1 MLSVACGKGWRFGH
15 GYDGRSCDS
24 GKSYQGSHHFAVSIY
39 ALTCRYL
46 LKALNWA
53 IKSQA
58 DIISISAA
66 FFKSTNEFHT
76 AIQEAIA
83 AKIVVI
89 ASTAGEAHRQEE
101 AYPANYPEVLK
112 IAATDYRG
120 RETAESIKKNANFM
134 FPGEN
139 IVAKTTFFG
148 SSNSTDEVSG
158 TSVATATASG
168 GASLVLACHRLSL
181 SKQRNNKAWQDHKNL
196 KRKLVQDAFSE
207 MVDNSAKFVKPWLF
221 FGDSADQSSWGE
233 ARSTL
238 DWLSRKE
245 FPI

>member
-1 MLSVACGKGWRFGH
+1 M
-15 GYDGRSCDS
+15 
-24 GKSYQGSHHFAVSIY
+24 
-39 ALTCRYL
+39 
-46 LKALNWA
+46 
-53 IKSQA
+53 
-58 DIISISAA
+58 
-66 FFKSTNEFHT
+66 
-76 AIQEAIA
+76 
-83 AKIVVI
+83 I

-120 RETAESIKKNANFM
+120 RATAESIKENADFM

-139 IVAKTTFFG
+139 IVAKTTFLG
-148 SSNSTDEVSG
+148 SSNPTDEVSG
-158 TSVATATASG
+158 TSVATAIASG
-168 GASLVLACHRLSL
+168 VASLVLACHRLSL
-181 SKQRNNKAWQDHKNL
+181 SKQQGNNTPAWHDHGNL
-196 KRKLVQDAFSE
+196 KRKLVKNVFAK
-207 MVDNSAKFVKPWLF
+207 MVDNLGKFVKPWLF